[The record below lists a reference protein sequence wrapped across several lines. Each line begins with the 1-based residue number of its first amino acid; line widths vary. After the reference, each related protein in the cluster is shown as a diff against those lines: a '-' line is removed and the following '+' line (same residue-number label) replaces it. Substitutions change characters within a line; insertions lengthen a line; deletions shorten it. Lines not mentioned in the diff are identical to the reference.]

1 MCSARKNDYVKWLF
15 GYSESNTCR
24 HSDNAPGQ
32 NTGLLCER
40 AILSSDQRIF
50 VIKGMTV
57 LSREIPYR
65 STTG

>member
-24 HSDNAPGQ
+24 HSDNAPSQ
-32 NTGLLCER
+32 NLGLLGER
-40 AILSSDQRIF
+40 TVLSSDQRIF
-50 VIKGMTV
+50 VLKGIAV

-65 STTG
+65 SSTG